1 LQKPEPQDNTKKIN
15 AEDTKYIQRVTES
28 FLYYGGVV
36 GPLLLHALSKNT
48 STKTAPTENIKKQV
62 DTFLNYMSWHPTVIV
77 RLYTSDMILQVH
89 SYTSYLTAPKAQ
101 SRTGVNFFIE
111 SIPVD
116 GKYII

>member
-1 LQKPEPQDNTKKIN
+1 MQKSEPQDNTKKQN
-15 AEDTKYIQRVTES
+15 AEDTKYVQRVMGS
-28 FLYYGGVV
+28 FLYYGGAVDS
-36 GPLLLHALSKNT
+36 LLLHALCTIT

-62 DTFLNYMSWHPTVIV
+62 DTFLNYMSWHPTAIV

-89 SYTSYLTAPKAQ
+89 SDTSYLTAPKTQ
-101 SRTGVNFFIE
+101 SRTGGNFFLG